1 MMNFVLYNGTTPWS
15 KKGNI
20 MFDIALGSLD
30 GAETFEI
37 TGLFLLKDLVKL
49 GQEIG
54 LYRDDGLCACALT
67 ARETTNFMKKS
78 AKFSK
83 ATT

>member
-1 MMNFVLYNGTTPWS
+1 MTDVAMGS
-15 KKGNI
+15 
-20 MFDIALGSLD
+20 FDSADACELN
-30 GAETFEI
+30 
-37 TGLFLLKDLVKL
+37 GLFLLKDLVKL

-54 LYRDDGLCACALT
+54 LYRDEGLCACALT